1 MPIRF
6 QCDQC
11 GQQLSIARRKAGS
24 QIDCPTCGVRQHVPG
39 EPSTEDPRE
48 QIEEEAIEE
57 ELLEVEADVEEGRDP
72 PEVERSR
79 AGPPPIPEEVDLFK
93 TIDLNYLPDI
103 PPTARSASPPPPPN
117 LPQGDD
123 EASEIAPRLPIPW
136 AIYAQ
141 ALLLLTVS
149 AGAFCAG
156 YYLGRQDGVM
166 GREDAPKRDR
176 ANAAEPDDGFAEDE
190 VLLEARLLWMPNIG
204 ESSGDRAAAFIAL
217 PQNRIPRSSLPIAG
231 LQPGSE
237 NSPDSQASIA
247 AIRSA
252 GGAFSWAEVDGT
264 VAAVLPHEG
273 RYYLLLVSRQVR
285 RSEDQSIRVRDLVE
299 MKQYFAEPEEL
310 IGESK
315 YVWLREE
322 IRVGFPVVE
331 HDFGLDG
338 L

>member
-11 GQQLSIARRKAGS
+11 GQHLSIARRKAGS
-24 QIDCPTCGVRQHVPG
+24 QIDCPTCKVSQHVPG
-39 EPSTEDPRE
+39 EVSAEDPGE
-48 QIEEEAIEE
+48 QIEEGALEE
-57 ELLEVEADVEEGRDP
+57 ESLEVELDVEEDREPQTID
-72 PEVERSR
+72 RSH
-79 AGPPPIPEEVDLFK
+79 AEPPPIPDELDLFK
-93 TIDLNYLPDI
+93 TIDLNDLPEI
-103 PPTARSASPPPPPN
+103 PPAAGSVSPPPPPVP
-117 LPQGDD
+117 PQGDD
-123 EASEIAPRLPIPW
+123 GPSETAPRLPIPW
-136 AIYAQ
+136 AICAQ
-141 ALLLLTVS
+141 ALLLLTV
-149 AGAFCAG
+149 AVGVFGAG
-156 YYLGRQDGVM
+156 YYLGRQDGAT
-166 GREDAPKRDR
+166 GGEDAPNRD
-176 ANAAEPDDGFAEDE
+176 AAIAAETDDGFAEDE

-204 ESSGDRAAAFIAL
+204 ESSGDQAAVFIAL
-217 PQNRIPRSSLPIAG
+217 PQNRIPPSSLPIAG

-285 RSEDQSIRVRDLVE
+285 RSGDQPIRARDLVE

-315 YVWLREE
+315 YVWLRKE